1 MRREAS
7 LGIDCPWTGKSDLV
21 HMSSPP
27 IERVA
32 RETFGFDTLRPGQRE
47 AIESVLEGRDTLV
60 VMSTGSG
67 KSAIYEISGYIKPG
81 VTVVI
86 SPLIA
91 LQRDRIEAIEERVPG
106 EAAGVNSTVAE
117 GEKREAIEDFTEGE
131 LEYLF
136 LAPEQLANDEVLSQV
151 REAGPSLIVVDEA
164 HCISEWGHDFR
175 PDYLRLGAFVAEM
188 GHPTVLA
195 LTATAA
201 PPVREE
207 IIEKLH
213 MHDPFV
219 LVRGFDRP
227 NIWLGVERYHEESHK
242 RRALVEQTQ
251 QADKPG
257 LVYAATRKTSEE
269 LAEALGATA
278 YHAGMAGRKR
288 DQIQND
294 FMDDRTDVIVATTAF
309 GMGID
314 KPNIRFVHHYDIAE
328 SVDSYY
334 QEIGR
339 AGRDGE
345 PARAVLFYRS
355 EDVGLR
361 RFFAGGALGVDVIQT
376 VADAVFSEG
385 KPVAPSKLRDDLELS
400 ETRLATAVTRL
411 EEAGAL
417 EPLPTGEVA
426 PGCGRDELE
435 EAVQRAA
442 EAEEE
447 RHAFDRSRV
456 EMMRA
461 YAEHD
466 GCRRQFILSYFG
478 EEYDGPCGN
487 CDNCDAGRGDSAAD
501 GPFAVGARVEH
512 AEWGEGAVQRYDDGN
527 MTVLFDSV
535 GYKTLSVE
543 LVVDGDLLTLSG

>member
-1 MRREAS
+1 
-7 LGIDCPWTGKSDLV
+7 
-21 HMSSPP
+21 MSTSP
-27 IERVA
+27 IQRVA
-32 RETFGFDTLRPGQRE
+32 RETFGFEALRPGQRE
-47 AIESVLEGRDTLV
+47 AIESVLAGRDTLV

-67 KSAIYEISGYIKPG
+67 KSAIYEIAGFIKPG

-91 LQRDRIEAIEERVPG
+91 LQRDRIEAIERRVPG
-106 EAAGVNSTVAE
+106 EAAGVNSNVAE
-117 GEKREAIEDFTEGE
+117 GERREAIEDFTEGE

-136 LAPEQLANDEVLSQV
+136 LAPEQLANEEVLNQV

-175 PDYLRLGAFVAEM
+175 PDYLRLGAFIADM

-195 LTATAA
+195 LTATAS

-207 IIEKLH
+207 ICAKLH
-213 MHDPFV
+213 LRDPLV
-219 LVRGFDRP
+219 IVRGFDRP
-227 NIWLGVERYHEESHK
+227 NIWLGVERFHEEAPK

-251 QADKPG
+251 EADKPG
-257 LVYAATRKTSEE
+257 LVYAATRRSAEE
-269 LAEALGATA
+269 LAEALDATA
-278 YHAGMAGRKR
+278 YHAGMSAKKR
-288 DQIQND
+288 DGIQND
-294 FMDDRTDVIVATTAF
+294 FMDDKTDVIVATTAF

-314 KPNIRFVHHYDIAE
+314 KPNIRFVHHFDISE

-345 PARAVLFYRS
+345 PARAVLYYRP
-355 EDVGLR
+355 EDLGLR
-361 RFFAGGALGVDVIQT
+361 RFFAGGALGVDVIQS
-376 VADAVFSEG
+376 VADAVFEQG
-385 KPVAPSKLRDDLELS
+385 GPVEPASIRDELDLS
-400 ETRLATAVTRL
+400 ETKLATAVTRL
-411 EEAGAL
+411 EEAGAVDA
-417 EPLPTGEVA
+417 LPSGEVA
-426 PGCGRDELE
+426 PSCGREELE
-435 EAVQRAA
+435 DAVQRAA

-478 EEYDGPCGN
+478 EAFEGPCGN
-487 CDNCDAGRGDSAAD
+487 CDNCDAGKGSSAAD
-501 GPFAVGARVEH
+501 GPFAIGACVAH
-512 AEWGEGAVQRYDDGN
+512 AEWGEGTVQRYDAGQ

-543 LVVDGDLLTLSG
+543 LVVEGDLLTLCG

>member
-1 MRREAS
+1 
-7 LGIDCPWTGKSDLV
+7 
-21 HMSSPP
+21 MSSPS
-27 IERVA
+27 IEQVA

-47 AIESVLEGRDTLV
+47 AIESVLAGRDTLV

-67 KSAIYEISGYIKPG
+67 KSAIYEVAGYIRPG

-91 LQRDRIEAIEERVPG
+91 LQRDRVEAIEARVPG
-106 EAAGVNSTVAE
+106 EAAGVNSNVAE
-117 GEKREAIEDFTEGE
+117 GDRREAMEDFSEGE
-131 LEYLF
+131 FEYLF
-136 LAPEQLANDEVLSQV
+136 LAPEQLANDEVLEQV
-151 REAGPSLIVVDEA
+151 RSAGPSLIVVDEA

-188 GHPTVLA
+188 GHPVVLA
-195 LTATAA
+195 LTATAS

-207 IIEKLH
+207 IVKRLN
-213 MHDPFV
+213 MHDPRV
-219 LVRGFDRP
+219 IVRGFDRA
-227 NIWLGVERYHEESHK
+227 NIWLGVERFHEEPPK
-242 RRALVEQTQ
+242 RRALVAATKA
-251 QADKPG
+251 ADKPG
-257 LVYAATRKTSEE
+257 LVYAATRKTAEE
-269 LAEALGATA
+269 LAEALEATA
-278 YHAGMAGRKR
+278 YHAGMSGKKR
-288 DQIQND
+288 DEIQND
-294 FMDDRTDVIVATTAF
+294 FMDDKTDVIVATTAF

-314 KPNIRFVHHYDIAE
+314 KPNIRFVHHFDISE

-345 PARAVLFYRS
+345 PARALLFYRS
-355 EDVGLR
+355 EDLGLR
-361 RFFAGGALGVDVIQT
+361 RFFAGGALGVDVIQA
-376 VADAVFSEG
+376 VADTIFE
-385 KPVAPSKLRDDLELS
+385 KPGPVEPTDLRDELDLS
-400 ETRLATAVTRL
+400 ETRLSTAVSRL
-411 EEAGAL
+411 AEAGAV
-417 EPLPTGEVA
+417 EPLPSGELA
-426 PGCGRDELE
+426 PGCDREQLE
-435 EAVQRAA
+435 DAVQRAA

-461 YAEHD
+461 YAEHP

-478 EEYDGPCGN
+478 EEYAGPCGN
-487 CDNCDAGRGDSAAD
+487 CDNCDAGLSDDSATD

-512 AEWGEGAVQRYDDGN
+512 AEWGPGAVQRYDGDQ

-535 GYKTLSVE
+535 GYKTLSVQ

>member
-1 MRREAS
+1 MNLAGVS
-7 LGIDCPWTGKSDLV
+7 CPAVGETALV
-21 HMSSPP
+21 HMLNPP
-27 IERVA
+27 IEAVA
-32 RETFGFDTLRPGQRE
+32 RDTFGFDALRPGQRD
-47 AIESVLEGRDTLV
+47 AIESVLAGRDTLV

-67 KSAIYEISGYIKPG
+67 KSAIYEIAGYIKPG
-81 VTVVI
+81 ATVVI

-91 LQRDRIEAIEERVPG
+91 LQRDRVDAIEERVPG
-106 EAAGVNSTVAE
+106 EAAGVNSNVAE
-117 GEKREAIEDFTEGE
+117 GDKREAIEDFTEGQ

-136 LAPEQLANDEVLSQV
+136 LAPEQLANDQVLDQV
-151 REAGPSLIVVDEA
+151 RAAGPSLIVIDEA

-195 LTATAA
+195 LTATAS

-207 IIEKLH
+207 IVEKLH

-219 LVRGFDRP
+219 VVRGFDRP
-227 NIWLGVERYHEESHK
+227 NIWLGVDRFHDEAPK
-242 RRALVEQTQ
+242 RRTLVDATEE
-251 QADKPG
+251 ADKPG
-257 LVYAATRKTSEE
+257 LVYAATRRSAEE
-269 LAEALGATA
+269 LAHNLDATA
-278 YHAGMAGRKR
+278 YHAGMSAKTR

-294 FMDDRTDVIVATTAF
+294 FMDDKTDVIVATTAF

-314 KPNIRFVHHYDIAE
+314 KPNIRFVHHFDIAE

-345 PARAVLFYRS
+345 PARAVLFYRP

-361 RFFAGGALGVDVIQT
+361 RFFAGGALGGDVIQG
-376 VADAVFSEG
+376 VAEAVFEKG
-385 KPVAPSKLRDDLELS
+385 QPVEPGAIRDELDLS

-411 EEAGAL
+411 AEAGAI
-417 EPLPTGEVA
+417 EALPTGEVA

-456 EMMRA
+456 EMIRA
-461 YAEHD
+461 YAEHP
-466 GCRRQFILSYFG
+466 GCRREFILSYFG
-478 EEYDGPCGN
+478 EEFEGPCDN
-487 CDNCDAGRGDSAAD
+487 CDNCDAGLSEDSAAD
-501 GPFAVGARVEH
+501 GPFAIGARVQH
-512 AEWGEGAVQRYDDGN
+512 PQWGEGAVQRYDGDQ

>member
-1 MRREAS
+1 
-7 LGIDCPWTGKSDLV
+7 
-21 HMSSPP
+21 MSSPP

-32 RETFGFDTLRPGQRE
+32 RETFGFEALRPGQRE
-47 AIESVLEGRDTLV
+47 AIESVLQGRDTLV

-67 KSAIYEISGYIKPG
+67 KSAIYEIAGFIKPG

-91 LQRDRIEAIEERVPG
+91 LQRDRIEAIEKRVPG
-106 EAAGVNSTVAE
+106 EAAGVNSNVAE
-117 GEKREAIEDFTEGE
+117 GEKREAMEEFTEGE

-136 LAPEQLANDEVLSQV
+136 LAPEQLANAEVLEQV
-151 REAGPSLIVVDEA
+151 RAAGPSLMVVDEA

-175 PDYLRLGAFVAEM
+175 PDYLRLGAFIAEM

-195 LTATAA
+195 LTATAS

-207 IIEKLH
+207 IVERLH
-213 MHDPFV
+213 MRDPLV
-219 LVRGFDRP
+219 IVRGFDRP
-227 NIWLGVERYHEESHK
+227 NIWLGVERFHDEAHK
-242 RRALVEQTQ
+242 RRALIEATE
-251 QADKPG
+251 QADNPG
-257 LVYAATRKTSEE
+257 LVYAATRKSAEE
-269 LAEALGATA
+269 LAGELGATA
-278 YHAGMAGRKR
+278 YHAGMSAKKR

-294 FMDDRTDVIVATTAF
+294 FMADKTDAIVATTAF

-314 KPNIRFVHHYDIAE
+314 KPNIRFVHHHDISE

-334 QEIGR
+334 QELGR

-345 PARAVLFYRS
+345 PARAVLFYRP
-355 EDVGLR
+355 EDLGLR
-361 RFFAGGALGVDVIQT
+361 RFFAGGALGVDVIQG
-376 VADAVFSEG
+376 VAETVFSEG
-385 KPVAPSKLRDDLELS
+385 GPVEPATIRDELELS
-400 ETRLATAVTRL
+400 ETKLATAVSRL

-417 EPLPTGEVA
+417 NALPTGEVS
-426 PGCGRDELE
+426 PSCPREELE
-435 EAVQRAA
+435 DAVQRAA

-478 EEYDGPCGN
+478 EEFEGPCGN
-487 CDNCDAGRGDSAAD
+487 CDNCDAGLSEASAAD
-501 GPFAVGARVEH
+501 DPFPIGARVEH
-512 AEWGEGAVQRYDDGN
+512 AEWGEGAVQRYDGDQ

-535 GYKTLSVE
+535 GYKTLSLA
-543 LVVDGDLLTLSG
+543 LVVEGDLLTLRG

>member
-1 MRREAS
+1 
-7 LGIDCPWTGKSDLV
+7 
-21 HMSSPP
+21 MSSPP

-47 AIESVLEGRDTLV
+47 AIESVLNGQDTLV

-67 KSAIYEISGYIKPG
+67 KSAIYEIAGYIKPG

-106 EAAGVNSTVAE
+106 EAAGVNSHVAE
-117 GEKREAIEDFTEGE
+117 ADKREAMEGFIDGS

-136 LAPEQLANDEVLSQV
+136 LAPEQLANEEVLAQV
-151 REAGPSLIVVDEA
+151 RDAGPSLIVVDEA

-175 PDYLRLGAFVAEM
+175 PDYLRLGAFIAEM

-195 LTATAA
+195 LTATASA
-201 PPVREE
+201 PVRTE
-207 IIEKLH
+207 ICERLH
-213 MHDPFV
+213 MHDPLV
-219 LVRGFDRP
+219 IVRGFDRP
-227 NIWLGVERYHEESHK
+227 NIWLGVERFNEESHK
-242 RRALVEQTQ
+242 RRALVEATQ
-251 QADKPG
+251 EAGKPG
-257 LVYAATRKTSEE
+257 LVYAATRKSAEE
-269 LAEALGATA
+269 LAEALDATA
-278 YHAGMAGRKR
+278 YHAGMSAKQR

-294 FMDDRTDVIVATTAF
+294 FMDDKTDVIVATTAF

-314 KPNIRFVHHYDIAE
+314 KPNIRFVHHFDISE

-334 QEIGR
+334 QELGR

-345 PARAVLFYRS
+345 PSRAVLFYRQ
-355 EDVGLR
+355 EDLGLR
-361 RFFAGGALGVDVIQT
+361 RFFAGGALGVDVIQS
-376 VADAVFSEG
+376 VAESVFEKGRAVE
-385 KPVAPSKLRDDLELS
+385 PAVIRDELDLS
-400 ETRLATAVTRL
+400 ETKLATAVFRL
-411 EEAGAL
+411 EEAGAI
-417 EPLPTGEVA
+417 EALPTGEVA
-426 PGCGRDELE
+426 ASCGREELE
-435 EAVQRAA
+435 HAIQRAA

-461 YAEHD
+461 YAEHR

-478 EEYDGPCGN
+478 ERYDGPCGN
-487 CDNCDAGRGDSAAD
+487 CDNCDEGRTDESAAD

-512 AEWGEGAVQRYDDGN
+512 SEWGEGAVQRYDGDQ

-535 GYKTLSVE
+535 GYKTLSIA
-543 LVVDGDLLTLSG
+543 LVVDGGLLTLSG

>member
-1 MRREAS
+1 
-7 LGIDCPWTGKSDLV
+7 
-21 HMSSPP
+21 MSSPP
-27 IERVA
+27 IEKVA

-47 AIESVLEGRDTLV
+47 AIASVLDGRDTLV

-67 KSAIYEISGYIKPG
+67 KSAIYEVAGYIKPG

-91 LQRDRIEAIEERVPG
+91 LQRDRIEAIEQRVPG
-106 EAAGVNSTVAE
+106 EAAGVNSNIAE
-117 GEKREAIEDFTEGE
+117 GEKREAMEDFTEGD

-136 LAPEQLANDEVLSQV
+136 LAPEQLANEEVLSQV
-151 REAGPSLIVVDEA
+151 RDAGPSLIVVDEA

-175 PDYLRLGAFVAEM
+175 PDYLRLGAFIAEM

-201 PPVREE
+201 PPVRDE
-207 IIEKLH
+207 IIERLH

-242 RRALVEQTQ
+242 RRALVEATQ

-257 LVYAATRKTSEE
+257 LVYAATRKSSEE
-269 LAEALGATA
+269 LAEAVGATA
-278 YHAGMAGRKR
+278 YHAGMGAKKR

-294 FMDDRTDVIVATTAF
+294 FMDNKTDVIVATTAF

-314 KPNIRFVHHYDIAE
+314 KPNIRFVHHFDIAE

-339 AGRDGE
+339 AGRDGD

-361 RFFAGGALGVDVIQT
+361 RFFAGGALGVDVIQS
-376 VADAVFSEG
+376 VAEVVFEEG
-385 KPVAPSKLRDDLELS
+385 GPIEPAKLRDELDLS

-411 EEAGAL
+411 EEAGAVDA
-417 EPLPTGEVA
+417 LPTGEIA
-426 PGCGRDELE
+426 PAIPRDELE
-435 EAVQRAA
+435 QAVQRAA

-461 YAEHD
+461 YAEHP

-478 EEYDGPCGN
+478 EEYDGN
-487 CDNCDAGRGDSAAD
+487 CDNCDNCDEGRGDASAAD
-501 GPFAVGARVEH
+501 GPFAVGARVQH
-512 AEWGEGAVQRYDDGN
+512 ADWGEGAVQRHDGDQ

-543 LVVDGDLLTLSG
+543 LVVAGDLLRLSG

>member
-1 MRREAS
+1 MNLAGVS
-7 LGIDCPWTGKSDLV
+7 CPAVGETALV
-21 HMSSPP
+21 HMLNPP
-27 IERVA
+27 IEAVA
-32 RETFGFDTLRPGQRE
+32 RDTFGFDALRPGQRD
-47 AIESVLEGRDTLV
+47 AIESVLAGRDTLV

-67 KSAIYEISGYIKPG
+67 KSAIYEIAGYIKPG
-81 VTVVI
+81 ATVVI

-91 LQRDRIEAIEERVPG
+91 LQRDRVEAIEESVTG
-106 EAAGVNSTVAE
+106 EAAGVNSNVAE
-117 GEKREAIEDFTEGE
+117 GDKREAIEDFTEGE

-136 LAPEQLANDEVLSQV
+136 LAPEQLANDEVLDQV
-151 REAGPSLIVVDEA
+151 RAAGPSLIVIDEA

-195 LTATAA
+195 LTATAS

-207 IIEKLH
+207 IVEKLQ

-219 LVRGFDRP
+219 VVRGFDRP
-227 NIWLGVERYHEESHK
+227 NIWLGVERFHDEAPK
-242 RRALVEQTQ
+242 RRTLVDATEE
-251 QADKPG
+251 ADKPG
-257 LVYAATRKTSEE
+257 LVYAATRRSAEE
-269 LAEALGATA
+269 LAEALAATA
-278 YHAGMAGRKR
+278 YHAGMSAKKR

-294 FMDDRTDVIVATTAF
+294 FMDDKTDVIVATTAF

-314 KPNIRFVHHYDIAE
+314 KPNIRFVHHFDISE

-345 PARAVLFYRS
+345 PARAVLFYRP
-355 EDVGLR
+355 EDLGLR
-361 RFFAGGALGVDVIQT
+361 RFFAGGALGVDVIQG
-376 VADAVFSEG
+376 VAEAVFEHAGPVELSEI
-385 KPVAPSKLRDDLELS
+385 RDELALS

-411 EEAGAL
+411 EEAGAVEEL
-417 EPLPTGEVA
+417 ATGAVA
-426 PGCGRDELE
+426 PACGRDDLE
-435 EAVQRAA
+435 SAIQRAA

-447 RHAFDRSRV
+447 RHQFDRSRV

-461 YAEHD
+461 YAEHP

-478 EEYDGPCGN
+478 EALDGPCGN
-487 CDNCDAGRGDSAAD
+487 CDNCDAGRGETSAAD
-501 GPFAVGARVEH
+501 APFAVGARVQH
-512 AEWGEGAVQRYDDGN
+512 AEWGEGAVQRYDGDQ

-535 GYKTLSVE
+535 GYKTLSLE
-543 LVVDGDLLTLSG
+543 LVLANEILTLSG